1 MTCSCAL
8 ALPLEL
14 TRESISK
21 RSKESRKLRRALSPV
36 ADHPDREHQLLRCV
50 NCGRFWQRA
59 SAWNWGAKE
68 YFFVVPPIEVAEWR
82 ERPFVDP
89 DELLLWAVTLDRFV
103 RGGGIRSGSSTCRE
117 AGCERMAIDHS
128 VLCLRHHIENLQ
140 SVRALPQ
147 TPSGRFFPPY
157 DQLTPDRL
165 EEWINEN
172 QRRIEPVV

>member
-1 MTCSCAL
+1 MSCPCDFAI
-8 ALPLEL
+8 PLEL
-14 TRESISK
+14 TRASVAK
-21 RSKESRKLRRALSPV
+21 RSKESRKLKRTLDPV

-50 NCGRFWQRA
+50 VCGRFWQRA
-59 SAWNWGAKE
+59 VAWNWGAKE
-68 YFFVVPPIEVAEWR
+68 YFFTVPHIEVAEWR

-103 RGGGIRSGSSTCRE
+103 RGGIRSGSGICRE
-117 AGCERMAIDHS
+117 VGCERMAIDYS

-140 SVRALPQ
+140 SVGALPQ
-147 TPSGRFFPPY
+147 TPNGRFFPPY

-165 EEWINEN
+165 EEWINDS